1 LGDSDRGAIGDEGPW
16 GSDRLQAEILR
27 CLAKYSALDQDSNLV
42 VDTPELGAIEPI
54 VKDVDRDND
63 EKVSSRELKSAC
75 TVGILTDRDI
85 SYKRR
90 EATSN

>member
-1 LGDSDRGAIGDEGPW
+1 
-16 GSDRLQAEILR
+16 
-27 CLAKYSALDQDSNLV
+27 LV
-42 VDTPELGAIEPI
+42 VDTPELGGIGPI

-63 EKVSSRELKSAC
+63 EKVSPDELQLAC
-75 TVGILTDRDI
+75 TIGILTDRDI